1 MHDFEQMMFNLG
13 AKGVEEGRVKR
24 NHRMH
29 RKWLIIVSACLL
41 IYLSVGVDKDLIDAC
56 GVS

>member
-41 IYLSVGVDKDLIDAC
+41 IYLSVDKDLIDAC